1 MVRTPPSP
9 MRVLLV
15 EDNPDDVALV
25 ERLLAQSRLPI
36 RLAVARDVPQALEY
50 LFASPPEREAE
61 EIPALVLLDLGL
73 PVDRGFAVLRRMR
86 ADPRL
91 CAVPVVVLSASQE
104 ERDVAEGLAL
114 GALSHVLKP
123 PTAKDLAWMAESVSN
138 YRARLSKIW
147 RLVPEGGGYAEGTQP
162 QG

>member
-15 EDNPDDVALV
+15 EDNLDDVVLV

-50 LFASPPEREAE
+50 LSASPPEREAE
-61 EIPALVLLDLGL
+61 EIPELVLLDLGL
-73 PVDRGFAVLRRMR
+73 PADRGFAVLRRMR
-86 ADPRL
+86 EDRHL
-91 CAVPVVVLSASQE
+91 CDVPVVVLSASQE
-104 ERDVAEGLAL
+104 ERDVTEGLAL
-114 GALSHVLKP
+114 GAHSHVLKP
-123 PTAKDLAWMAESVSN
+123 LTAKDLVWMAESVSN